1 MVGRI
6 LCSRQNTN
14 ILSGAKVA
22 GFKDFL
28 QIVDYRIIMFQV
40 SGQVGETL
48 RFAFRSYVILTN

>member
-1 MVGRI
+1 M
-6 LCSRQNTN
+6 
-14 ILSGAKVA
+14 A